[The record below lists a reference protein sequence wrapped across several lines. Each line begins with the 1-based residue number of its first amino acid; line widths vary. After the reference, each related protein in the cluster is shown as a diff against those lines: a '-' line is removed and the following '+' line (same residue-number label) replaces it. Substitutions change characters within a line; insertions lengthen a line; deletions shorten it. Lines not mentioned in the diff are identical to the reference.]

1 MKKTLREHT
10 GAVIVLVL
18 FVVLGTTYSLV
29 TPLFEASDE
38 ISHYPVVQHIA
49 TTGTLPIQR
58 PGVETLWEQEGS
70 QPPLY
75 YLLSAA
81 LTFWID
87 TSDLRTV
94 RWRNPHAKLGIP
106 LDPDN
111 KNMVIHTQAEA
122 FPWRG
127 TVLAM
132 HLIRFFSVALGTG
145 SVALTYHLI
154 RTIWPEEKQVALLG
168 MALVAFN
175 PMFLFI
181 TGSVNNDNLMVLL
194 GTWLLVL
201 VARIVKEG
209 LTFRRSV
216 TLSVVTALATLTK
229 ISGLTLIPLVGLAL
243 LIHALK
249 TRQWKQVLLTGLG
262 LIVAW
267 LVLAG
272 WWYARNLILYN
283 ELLGTNTHIAIVGGR
298 QIGLWEL
305 RREWYGFWVSYWA
318 LFGAVDILA
327 DQEAYLFYAAISWL
341 AVGGLIWWVVRTIM
355 RKTWGELLLPALLAL
370 QVAITFAGVLRWT
383 TITYAS
389 QGRLMF
395 PVIGAISGLMAYG
408 MLNWLPRSAWRMGGL
423 ALVAIPL
430 LLIAIIAPFR
440 YIAPTYA
447 LPPTISEIPPT
458 ATPVGVEFGGLELV
472 AVETYN
478 VTAQEGGRIPITLYW
493 RANRPLEQNYSLYLH
508 ALGRGYEEIGKIDSY
523 PGAGALPTTLMQ
535 PGVIIRDTYS
545 IRLEEDFPA
554 PTIVRVAV
562 GVGLWQPD
570 LYVILRGNGPDGQ
583 PLDGD
588 VVVEAGVAY
597 PRDRTDCTGVIP
609 TGTPQQAD
617 FGGFARLWANPLNGS
632 YHAGDIVPVTLYW
645 DRLADTPLNWT
656 VFVHLVRNDKQPI
669 AQGDGPPINGD
680 YPTSLWRESC
690 QVEDTHFLQLPAE
703 LPAGDYSI
711 LVGLY
716 DATNPAYGRAPA
728 TSADGSPYPDNA
740 VPLGNI
746 HVEAP

>member
-10 GAVIVLVL
+10 SAVIILVL

-49 TTGTLPIQR
+49 TTGTLPVQR

-87 TSDLRTV
+87 TSDLQTV

-127 TVLAM
+127 TALAM
-132 HLIRFFSVALGTG
+132 HLIRFFSVALSTG

-154 RTIWPEEKQVALLG
+154 RAIWPEEKQVALLG

-201 VARIVKEG
+201 VVRIAKEG
-209 LTFRRSV
+209 LTPRRSI

-229 ISGLTLIPLVGLAL
+229 ISGLTLIPLIGLAL

-327 DQEAYLFYAAISWL
+327 DQEVYLFYAAISWL
-341 AVGGLIWWVVRTIM
+341 AVGGLIWWIARTIV
-355 RKTWGELLLPALLAL
+355 RKTWDDLILPALMAL

-408 MLNWLPRSAWRMGGL
+408 MLNWLPSRPAWRAGGL
-423 ALVAIPL
+423 ALVAASL
-430 LLIAIIAPFR
+430 LVVAAIAPFR
-440 YIAPTYA
+440 YIAPVYA
-447 LPPTISEIPPT
+447 LPPTVSEIPT
-458 ATPVGVEFGGLELV
+458 AATPVGVEFGGLELV
-472 AVETYN
+472 AIETYS
-478 VTAQEGGRIPITLYW
+478 VTTQVGGRIPITLYW

-545 IRLEEDFPA
+545 IRLKEDFTA

-583 PLDGD
+583 PLNGD
-588 VVVEAGVAY
+588 VIVEAGVAY
-597 PRDRTDCTGVIP
+597 PHNLTDCTIP
-609 TGTPQQAD
+609 EGTPQQAD
-617 FGGFARLWANPLNGS
+617 FGGFARLWASPLNGN
-632 YHAGDIVPVTLYW
+632 YRAGDTVPVTLYW
-645 DRLADTPLNWT
+645 DRLADTPVNWT
-656 VFVHLVRNDKQPI
+656 VFVHLIGTDRQPI
-669 AQGDGPPINGD
+669 AQGDGPPVNGD
-680 YPTSLWRESC
+680 YPTSLWREAC
-690 QVEDTHFLQLPAE
+690 QVEDVHFLHLPAD
-703 LPAGDYSI
+703 LPGGNYSV

-716 DATNPAYGRAPA
+716 DAADPAYGRAPA
-728 TSADGSPYPDNA
+728 ISTDGSPYPDNA